1 MQWSLWHLSFINII
15 HPGFSECWLFL
26 HFYNSRSRNL
36 QRKKKLTGCTS
47 FWERFH
53 IFSGCF
59 EAIYIFLDLQK
70 VSMFAKAFLAASI
83 LPLPPLAFSLS
94 DTLLDKFGPKKTER
108 DTLLDMCDPT
118 RSLLFK
124 IYIPCFDTALFLK
137 KSLVQT
143 RTISAKG

>member
-1 MQWSLWHLSFINII
+1 MVFVALRIINII
-15 HPGFSECWLFL
+15 HSGFISECWLFL
-26 HFYNSRSRNL
+26 HFHNSKSRNL

-59 EAIYIFLDLQK
+59 RAIYIFLDLQK

-94 DTLLDKFGPKKTER
+94 DTLLDKFGPKKMKEIHFQICATK
-108 DTLLDMCDPT
+108 LKASFPKMQ
-118 RSLLFK
+118 
-124 IYIPCFDTALFLK
+124 IPCFDTALFLK